1 MATENLPKGV
11 LGFWSIVFLS
21 VIAIFPGSIYI
32 VSSTTALSFAGE
44 AAPLTFVLGTALMFF
59 NVIAVYI
66 FSTKVVN
73 AGGFYKFVQK
83 GTNSPVISRAVAWD
97 QFIAQMTPV
106 IISSTVFGWLI
117 PVTAS
122 TLFNVTLP
130 TFIPFLASI
139 LVVIFVFLVSYF
151 GIKLSAIIAMI
162 VGIAQLIFITAAGI
176 MIVSHSHY
184 NTLGTFNIANS
195 SGGLSGFFIGMV
207 TGPLTAYIG
216 YSAVVHFSEEAK
228 FSKATMKKA
237 IITSILVAGI
247 FETFMM
253 YAISVGVPKS
263 GLAALAGTYAPA
275 LLVTAKFVGVGFALL
290 VLIIALMGQIT
301 SPLTFGNAAER
312 ILYSLS
318 RDNILPKSFSKIH
331 PKYGSPSRAS
341 LAVLVFA
348 LAATLLT
355 QIPMV
360 LHYGVLTGFFY
371 TVVVWATILTVTN
384 LIYHFAVNQSL
395 AFLMN
400 RLKEL
405 NILKHIVG
413 PTIGSIFIIIIFYY
427 SFLGLPFPF
436 ILAGPIV
443 VIWFL
448 IGLFIS
454 YRMRKVPLKESD
466 VEQTS
471 QPPS

>member
-1 MATENLPKGV
+1 MANESLPKGV
-11 LGFWSIVFLS
+11 LGFWGIVFLS
-21 VIAIFPGSIYI
+21 VVAIFPGSIYI
-32 VSSTTALSFAGE
+32 ISSTTALTFAGE
-44 AAPLTFVLGTALMFF
+44 AAPLTFVLGTVLMFF

-83 GTNSPVISRAVAWD
+83 GTNNSVISRTIAWD

-139 LVVIFVFLVSYF
+139 LVVIYVFLLSYF

-162 VGIAQLIFITAAGI
+162 VGAAQFIFITAAGI
-176 MIVSHSHY
+176 LIVAHSHY
-184 NTLGTFNIANS
+184 NSLGTFNIANS

-228 FSKATMKKA
+228 FSKTTMKKA
-237 IITSILVAGI
+237 IITSILIAGV
-247 FETFMM
+247 FETFLM
-253 YAISVGVPKS
+253 YAITVGVPRS

-275 LLVTAKFVGVGFALL
+275 LLVTAKFVGVGFALV
-290 VLIIALMGQIT
+290 VLIVALLGQIT
-301 SPLTFGNAAER
+301 SPMTCGNAAER

-318 RDNILPKSFSKIH
+318 RDGILPKSLSKIH

-341 LAVLVFA
+341 TVVLVFA
-348 LAATLLT
+348 LAATLIT
-355 QIPMV
+355 QIPLV

-371 TVVVWATILTVTN
+371 AVVIWATILTVTN
-384 LIYHFAVNQSL
+384 LIYHVAVNQSL
-395 AFLMN
+395 AFLTH

-405 NILKHIVG
+405 NVLKHIVG
-413 PTIGSIFIIIIFYY
+413 PTIGTIFIIIIFYY
-427 SFLGLPFPF
+427 TFLGIAFPF
-436 ILAGPIV
+436 VLAAPIV
-443 VIWFL
+443 VIWIL
-448 IGLFIS
+448 IGLFIA
-454 YRMRKVPLKESD
+454 YRRRNVPLTESD
-466 VEQTS
+466 IDQNT
-471 QPPS
+471 PSN

>member
-1 MATENLPKGV
+1 MVVERLPKGV
-11 LGFWSIVFLS
+11 LGFWGIVFLS

-32 VSSTTALSFAGE
+32 VSSTTALTFAGE

-59 NVIAVYI
+59 NVIAVYV

-73 AGGFYKFVQK
+73 AGGFYKFVEK
-83 GTNSPVISRAVAWD
+83 ATNNSIISRTIAWD

-117 PVTAS
+117 SVTAS

-130 TFIPFLASI
+130 SFIPFLASLLVI
-139 LVVIFVFLVSYF
+139 LYVFLVSYF
-151 GIKLSAIIAMI
+151 GIKLTAVIAVII
-162 VGIAQLIFITAAGI
+162 GLAQFIFITAAGI
-176 MIVSHSHY
+176 IIVAHTHY
-184 NTLGTFNIANS
+184 NNLGTFNISNS

-216 YSAVVHFSEEAK
+216 YSSVVHFSEEAK
-228 FSKATMKKA
+228 FSKTTMKKA
-237 IITSILVAGI
+237 IITSILIAGV
-247 FETFMM
+247 FETFIM
-253 YAISVGVPKS
+253 YAITVGVPKS

-275 LLVTAKFVGVGFALL
+275 LLVTAKFAGVGFALL
-290 VLIIALMGQIT
+290 VLIIALLGQIT

-318 RDNILPKSFSKIH
+318 RDNILPKYLSKIH

-341 LAVLVFA
+341 VMVLIFA
-348 LAATLLT
+348 LIATLLT
-355 QIPMV
+355 QIPLV
-360 LHYGVLTGFFY
+360 LRYGVLTGFFY
-371 TVVVWATILTVTN
+371 GVVIWATILTVTN

-395 AFLMN
+395 AILTH

-427 SFLGLPFPF
+427 SFLGIAFPF
-436 ILAGPIV
+436 VLAAPIV
-443 VIWFL
+443 VIWFF
-448 IGLFIS
+448 IGLGIS
-454 YRMRKVPLKESD
+454 YWKRKVPLAESD
-466 VEQTS
+466 IGEGPAT
-471 QPPS
+471 

>member
-1 MATENLPKGV
+1 MASESLPKGV
-11 LGFWSIVFLS
+11 LGFWGIVFLS
-21 VIAIFPGSIYI
+21 VVAIFPGSIYI
-32 VSSTTALSFAGE
+32 ISSTTALTFAGE
-44 AAPLTFVLGTALMFF
+44 AAPLTFVLGTILMFF

-83 GTNSPVISRAVAWD
+83 GTNNSVISRTIAWD

-130 TFIPFLASI
+130 AFIPFLASI
-139 LVVIFVFLVSYF
+139 LVVVYVFLLSYF

-162 VGIAQLIFITAAGI
+162 VGAAQFIFITAAGI
-176 MIVSHSHY
+176 LIVAHSHY

-228 FSKATMKKA
+228 FSKTTMKKA
-237 IITSILVAGI
+237 IITSILIAGV
-247 FETFMM
+247 FETFLM
-253 YAISVGVPKS
+253 YAITVGVPRS

-275 LLVTAKFVGVGFALL
+275 LLVTAKFVGVGFAMV
-290 VLIIALMGQIT
+290 VLIVALLGQIT
-301 SPLTFGNAAER
+301 SPMTFGNAAER

-318 RDNILPKSFSKIH
+318 RDGILPKSLSKIH

-341 LAVLVFA
+341 TVVLVFA
-348 LAATLLT
+348 LAATLIT
-355 QIPMV
+355 QIPLV

-371 TVVVWATILTVTN
+371 AVVIWATILTVTN
-384 LIYHFAVNQSL
+384 LIYHVAVNQSL
-395 AFLMN
+395 AFLTH

-405 NILKHIVG
+405 NVLKHIVG
-413 PTIGSIFIIIIFYY
+413 PTIGTIFIIIIFYY
-427 SFLGLPFPF
+427 TFLGIAFPF
-436 ILAGPIV
+436 VLAAPIV

-448 IGLFIS
+448 IGLLIA
-454 YRMRKVPLKESD
+454 YKRRNVPLTESD
-466 VEQTS
+466 LDQKT
-471 QPPS
+471 PSN

>member
-1 MATENLPKGV
+1 MANESLPKGV
-11 LGFWSIVFLS
+11 LGFWGIVFLS
-21 VIAIFPGSIYI
+21 VVAIFPGSIYI
-32 VSSTTALSFAGE
+32 ISSTTALTFAGE
-44 AAPLTFVLGTALMFF
+44 AAPFTFVLGTVLMFF

-83 GTNSPVISRAVAWD
+83 GTNNSVISRTIAWD

-130 TFIPFLASI
+130 AFIPFLASI
-139 LVVIFVFLVSYF
+139 LVVVYVFLLSYF

-162 VGIAQLIFITAAGI
+162 VGAAQFIFITAAGI
-176 MIVSHSHY
+176 LIVAHSHY
-184 NTLGTFNIANS
+184 NSLGPFNIANS

-228 FSKATMKKA
+228 FSKTTMKKA
-237 IITSILVAGI
+237 IITSILIAGV
-247 FETFMM
+247 FETFLM
-253 YAISVGVPKS
+253 YAITVGVPRS

-275 LLVTAKFVGVGFALL
+275 LLVTAKFVGVGFALV
-290 VLIIALMGQIT
+290 VLIVALLGQIT
-301 SPLTFGNAAER
+301 SPMTFGNAAER

-318 RDNILPKSFSKIH
+318 RDGILPKSLSKIH

-341 LAVLVFA
+341 TVVLVFA
-348 LAATLLT
+348 LAATLIT
-355 QIPMV
+355 QIPLV

-371 TVVVWATILTVTN
+371 AVVIWATILTVTN
-384 LIYHFAVNQSL
+384 LIYHVAVNQSL
-395 AFLMN
+395 AFLTH

-405 NILKHIVG
+405 NVLKHIVG
-413 PTIGSIFIIIIFYY
+413 PTIGTIFIIIIFYY
-427 SFLGLPFPF
+427 TFLGIAFPF
-436 ILAGPIV
+436 VLAAPIV
-443 VIWFL
+443 VIWIF
-448 IGLFIS
+448 IGLFIA
-454 YRMRKVPLKESD
+454 YRRRNVPLTESD
-466 VEQTS
+466 IDQNT
-471 QPPS
+471 PSN

>member
-1 MATENLPKGV
+1 MANENLPKGV
-11 LGFWSIVFLS
+11 IGFWGIVFLS

-32 VSSTTALSFAGE
+32 ISSTTALTFAGE
-44 AAPLTFVLGTALMFF
+44 AAPLTFVLGTALMFL

-66 FSTKVVN
+66 FTTKVVN

-83 GTNSPVISRAVAWD
+83 ATNNSIISRTIAWD

-130 TFIPFLASI
+130 SFIPFLASI

-151 GIKLSAIIAMI
+151 GIKVSVIIAFI
-162 VGIAQLIFITAAGI
+162 VGAAQLIFITAAGI
-176 MIVSHSHY
+176 LIVAHSHY

-195 SGGLSGFFIGMV
+195 SGGFSGFFIGMV

-216 YSAVVHFSEEAK
+216 YSSVVHFSEEAK
-228 FSKATMKKA
+228 FSKTTMKKA
-237 IITSILVAGI
+237 IVTAILVAGI

-253 YAISVGVPKS
+253 YAIAVGVPRS
-263 GLAALAGTYAPA
+263 GLAALAATYAPA
-275 LLVTAKFVGVGFALL
+275 LFVTAKFVGVGFAFT

-312 ILYSLS
+312 VLYSLS
-318 RDNILPKSFSKIH
+318 RDNVLPKSLSKIH

-341 LAVLVFA
+341 IVILVFA
-348 LAATLLT
+348 LAATLVT
-355 QIPMV
+355 QIPLV

-371 TVVVWATILTVTN
+371 AVVIWATILTVTN
-384 LIYHFAVNQSL
+384 MIYHFAVNQSL
-395 AFLMN
+395 AFLMH

-405 NILKHIVG
+405 DVLKHIVG
-413 PTIGSIFIIIIFYY
+413 PSIGSIFILIIFYY
-427 SFLGLPFPF
+427 TFLGIAFPF

-454 YRMRKVPLKESD
+454 YRKRKVPLTESD
-466 VEQTS
+466 VE
-471 QPPS
+471 

>member
-1 MATENLPKGV
+1 MVSESLRKGV
-11 LGFWSIVFLS
+11 LGFWGIVFLS
-21 VIAIFPGSIYI
+21 VVAIFPGSIYI
-32 VSSTTALSFAGE
+32 ISSTTALTFAGE
-44 AAPLTFVLGTALMFF
+44 AAPFTFVLGTVLMFF

-83 GTNSPVISRAVAWD
+83 GTNSSVISRTVAWD

-130 TFIPFLASI
+130 PFIPFVASI
-139 LVVIFVFLVSYF
+139 LVVVYVFLLSYF

-162 VGIAQLIFITAAGI
+162 VGAAQFIFITAAGI
-176 MIVSHSHY
+176 VIVSHTHY
-184 NTLGTFNIANS
+184 NSLGTFNIANS

-228 FSKATMKKA
+228 FSKTTMKKA
-237 IITSILVAGI
+237 IITSILIAGV
-247 FETFMM
+247 FETFLM
-253 YAISVGVPKS
+253 YAITVGVPKS
-263 GLAALAGTYAPA
+263 GLASLAGTYAPA
-275 LLVTAKFVGVGFALL
+275 LLVTAKFAGVGFALV
-290 VLIIALMGQIT
+290 VLIVALLGQIT
-301 SPLTFGNAAER
+301 SPMTFGNAAER

-318 RDNILPKSFSKIH
+318 RDGIFPKSLSKIH

-341 LAVLVFA
+341 IVVLVFA

-355 QIPMV
+355 QIPLV
-360 LHYGVLTGFFY
+360 LYYGVLTGFFY
-371 TVVVWATILTVTN
+371 AVVIWATILTVTN
-384 LIYHFAVNQSL
+384 LIYHIAVNQSL
-395 AFLMN
+395 VFLMH

-405 NILKHIVG
+405 NVLKHIVG

-427 SFLGLPFPF
+427 TFLGIAFPF
-436 ILAGPIV
+436 VLAAPIV
-443 VIWFL
+443 VIWVL
-448 IGLFIS
+448 IGLFIA
-454 YRMRKVPLKESD
+454 YRRRKVPLTESD
-466 VEQTS
+466 IDQKT
-471 QPPS
+471 PSN